1 MTMRNTSKLSY
12 LGLSVL
18 AALAQTTA
26 ASAEGAK
33 ASVGLPET
41 IVAAKQL
48 VVGVNCSYP
57 PAGYVGLDGK
67 PAGYEI
73 AITSRISEFAAQ
85 EKVAL
90 QTQCVND
97 ANRIPFLQSNKVDL
111 ILAGLAW
118 APARAEQI
126 EFSNPIWVSNLQLV
140 VPKAS
145 PIKDYADLA
154 GKKVVTTTGA
164 LYQSWIQKCYPQAQL
179 MTAQSPSDAS
189 TMLTQGRVD
198 AFAYIDVYGF
208 NFVRNNPAYKIVAD
222 LASPAIQGIGVKK
235 GNTALLAWIN
245 DVVEQL
251 RKKDALYQSFA
262 NEVKD
267 PEFSAKYRKLVPGPD
282 IELKYGAAQYL
293 DCNIQK

>member
-1 MTMRNTSKLSY
+1 MNATKFNFSCAGSA
-12 LGLSVL
+12 VL
-18 AALAQTTA
+18 AILMQTA
-26 ASAEGAK
+26 AAGAQGTK
-33 ASVGLPET
+33 SPVELPEA

-73 AITSRISEFAAQ
+73 AIVNKIGEYAAQ
-85 EKVAL
+85 QKVAL

-111 ILAGLAW
+111 VLAALAW

-140 VPKAS
+140 VPKSS
-145 PIKDYADLA
+145 PINDYADLA

-164 LYQSWIQKCYPQAQL
+164 LYQSWIQKCHPQAQL

-208 NFVRNNPAYKIVAD
+208 NFVRNNAAYKIVAD

-235 GNTALLAWIN
+235 GNAALLNWTN
-245 DVVEQL
+245 DVVDHM
-251 RKKDALYQSFA
+251 RKKDVFYEAFT
-262 NEVKD
+262 NEIKD
-267 PEFSAKYRKLVPGPD
+267 ADFSKKYRKIVPGPD
-282 IELKYGAAQYL
+282 VELKYGASQYL
-293 DCNIQK
+293 DCNTSK